1 MILRDEKRNEA
12 TYFWADMMNSKE
24 QVKENL
30 ENVLQIG
37 VGLSARL
44 VFNNAADFWVV
55 K

>member
-1 MILRDEKRNEA
+1 MILMDEKRNGA
-12 TYFWADMMNSKE
+12 TYFWADIMNSKE

-30 ENVLQIG
+30 ENVLQIV